1 MTSESFS
8 CSFYIL
14 HQAEQPSFLDL
25 IIKEFYNDDYSLI
38 LVGTYHTLEVKG
50 DNCQLSGLNSDNMF
64 HMFQNSF
71 GDSDGH
77 SLC

>member
-1 MTSESFS
+1 M
-8 CSFYIL
+8 
-14 HQAEQPSFLDL
+14 DL

-64 HMFQNSF
+64 QNSF
-71 GDSDGH
+71 GDSDGP
-77 SLC
+77 SLF